1 MTPYTHGG
9 NIAQAARLLG
19 IPASRILDFSA
30 NVNPM
35 GLPARAAQRLA
46 REASDPAISAHYPDP
61 ESTEL
66 RCLLSQQLAVP
77 TECIL
82 IGSGAAALIHSA
94 ICALAP
100 RRCLIPVPA
109 FCEYERACRACGS
122 SPHFISLPPD
132 FHLSPQSLAEASP
145 GDLVILNNPH
155 NPSGAC
161 ASRDEMLVLIA
172 ATRHRGAYV
181 LVDEAFVD
189 YSLES
194 AITREAVAPQ
204 ANAAGLIAI
213 RSLTK
218 FYGCPG
224 LRVGYAVAAPETAS
238 RIAAQSPPWPVSTLA
253 QNALAEALRDNDY
266 MRETLETNRRARAAL
281 ATSLAALGCRVHPG
295 AANFLLI
302 QLPARFPAAH
312 IRERLLRDHAILVR
326 DCDSFRG
333 LEGQNCL
340 RVAVRR
346 KSENSCLLAALTAI
360 FGDSR

>member
-1 MTPYTHGG
+1 MTPYAHGG

-35 GLPARAAQRLA
+35 GLPPRAALRLA

-94 ICALAP
+94 IRAVAP

-122 SPHFISLPPD
+122 SPRFLPLPPD
-132 FHLSPQSLAEASP
+132 FHLAPRSLAEASP

-161 ASRDEMLVLIA
+161 ATRDEMLSLIA
-172 ATRHRGAYV
+172 AARRSEAHV
-181 LVDEAFVD
+181 LVDEAFID
-189 YSLES
+189 YSPES
-194 AITREAVAPQ
+194 AITREAAAPQ

-238 RIAAQSPPWPVSTLA
+238 RIAAKFPPWPVSTLA

-266 MRETLETNRRARAAL
+266 IREALETNHSARM
-281 ATSLAALGCRVHPG
+281 SLDASLTALGCRVHPS

-326 DCDSFRG
+326 ECDSFRG
-333 LEGQNCL
+333 LEGQNYL
-340 RVAVRR
+340 RVAVRLET
-346 KSENSCLLAALTAI
+346 ENARLLEALTTI
-360 FGDSR
+360 LVDS

>member
-35 GLPARAAQRLA
+35 GLPRRAALRLA
-46 REASDPAISAHYPDP
+46 REASDPTISAHYPDP

-77 TECIL
+77 AECIL
-82 IGSGAAALIHSA
+82 IGSGAAALIQTA
-94 ICALAP
+94 ICAVAP

-109 FCEYERACRACGS
+109 FCEYERACRSCGS
-122 SPHFISLPPD
+122 SPDFLPLPPD
-132 FHLSPQSLAEASP
+132 FHLAPQSLAKASS

-161 ASRDEMLVLIA
+161 ASRDEMLSLIA
-172 ATRHRGAYV
+172 AARRSEAYV
-181 LVDEAFVD
+181 LVDEAFID
-189 YSLES
+189 YSPDS
-194 AITREAVAPQ
+194 AITREAATY
-204 ANAAGLIAI
+204 AGLIAV

-224 LRVGYAVAAPETAS
+224 LRVGYAVAAPEIAS
-238 RIAAQSPPWPVSTLA
+238 RIAALFPPWPVSTLA

-266 MRETLETNRRARAAL
+266 IREALETNHSARM
-281 ATSLAALGCRVHPG
+281 SLAAGLTALGCRVHPT

-302 QLPARFPAAH
+302 QLPARFPVAQ

-326 DCDSFRG
+326 ECDSFRG
-333 LEGQNCL
+333 LEGQNYL
-340 RVAVRR
+340 RVAVGRET
-346 KSENSCLLAALTAI
+346 ENASLIVALTVI
-360 FGDSR
+360 LGDS

>member
-35 GLPARAAQRLA
+35 GLPPRAALRLA
-46 REASDPAISAHYPDP
+46 REASNPTISAHYPDP

-77 TECIL
+77 TECVL
-82 IGSGAAALIHSA
+82 IGSGAAALIHTA

-109 FCEYERACRACGS
+109 FCEYERACRACGAT
-122 SPHFISLPPD
+122 PHFLPLPPD
-132 FHLSPQSLAEASP
+132 FHLAPQSLAEASA

-155 NPSGAC
+155 NPTGAC
-161 ASRDEMLVLIA
+161 ASRNEMLSLIA
-172 ATRHRGAYV
+172 ATRSREAYV
-181 LVDEAFVD
+181 LVDEAFID
-189 YSLES
+189 YSPES
-194 AITREAVAPQ
+194 AITREAA
-204 ANAAGLIAI
+204 ADAGLIAI

-224 LRVGYAVAAPETAS
+224 LRVGYTVAAAETAS

-266 MRETLETNRRARAAL
+266 IREASETNRSARR
-281 ATSLAALGCRVHPG
+281 SLAASLTALGCRVYPA

-302 QLPARFPAAH
+302 QLPACFPAVH
-312 IRERLLRDHAILVR
+312 IRERLLRDYAILVR
-326 DCDSFRG
+326 ECDSFRG

-346 KSENSCLLAALTAI
+346 ETENARLLKALTAI
-360 FGDSR
+360 FGDS